1 MQEQPYINMY
11 FKIPYTTQT
20 MNYLVNP
27 NWSLTQF
34 IENIKIVSKNY
45 FNIQNDNN
53 DFIIIPTGQYNLL
66 GIAGEEGFPLE
77 MNDTITLSEKFRDK
91 IKTTAFYIKFNRT
104 IIPEDALYNFISKPN
119 YILLIKRYFNSVCC
133 FICFDNKYEYFVIN
147 GCIHEVCVECYIRCR
162 NENLLRCPLCREGHI
177 SNCFREP
184 RNN

>member
-1 MQEQPYINMY
+1 MQEQSYINMY

-53 DFIIIPTGQYNLL
+53 EFIIIPTGQYNLS
-66 GIAGEEGFPLE
+66 GKAAEEGYPLE
-77 MNDTITLSEKFRDK
+77 MNDTITLNEKFRDK
-91 IKTTAFYIKFNRT
+91 IKTTSFYIKFNRT
-104 IIPEDALYNFISKPN
+104 IIPEDILYNFISKPN
-119 YILLIKRYFNSVCC
+119 YILLIKRYFNPVLC
-133 FICFDNKYEYFVIN
+133 FICFNDKYEYFIIN

-162 NENLLRCPLCREGHI
+162 NVNLLRCPLCREGHI